1 MNRIRQVLLGGEL
14 DPEVLEQAER
24 STFVRIDE
32 PLRQYSSFFMRL
44 VVAAIIATAGVAA
57 DSATTIIGA
66 MLVAPLMSP
75 MLGTA
80 LAVAIGRPAKALRAF
95 ALTALGMTKGVMG
108 FMKGIGMGIA
118 VVVAV
123 GVTAIIPVDV
133 DMSTNTQVLAR
144 TSPRLVD
151 LIIALA
157 SGFVAALASIRSDI
171 PDAVPGIAISAS
183 IVPPLCVVGAALYE
197 GVFDAAVGAFLLFV
211 TNYVAIQIMG
221 GAVYL
226 IAGLGTRALSV
237 IEGKARSLWYGAVG
251 IGALVVVLL
260 LASTSFSVV
269 HESEQLR
276 SVQNVVAAWVDGSD
290 WRISRFELEDGS
302 LHLEVAGTG
311 EEPSV
316 EQLNRELIDAGV
328 ELDEVSLAVVEEH
341 RVLN

>member
-1 MNRIRQVLLGGEL
+1 M
-14 DPEVLEQAER
+14 
-24 STFVRIDE
+24 
-32 PLRQYSSFFMRL
+32 
-44 VVAAIIATAGVAA
+44 
-57 DSATTIIGA
+57 
-66 MLVAPLMSP
+66 
-75 MLGTA
+75 
-80 LAVAIGRPAKALRAF
+80 
-95 ALTALGMTKGVMG
+95 
-108 FMKGIGMGIA
+108 
-118 VVVAV
+118 
-123 GVTAIIPVDV
+123 
-133 DMSTNTQVLAR
+133 
-144 TSPRLVD
+144 
-151 LIIALA
+151 
-157 SGFVAALASIRSDI
+157 
-171 PDAVPGIAISAS
+171 
-183 IVPPLCVVGAALYE
+183 
-197 GVFDAAVGAFLLFV
+197 
-211 TNYVAIQIMG
+211 
-221 GAVYL
+221 YL

>member
-14 DPEVLEQAER
+14 DPVVLEQAER

-95 ALTALGMTKGVMG
+95 ALTALGM
-108 FMKGIGMGIA
+108 GIA
-118 VVVAV
+118 VVVTI

-276 SVQNVVAAWVDGSD
+276 SVQNVVAAWVGGTD

>member
-14 DPEVLEQAER
+14 DTEVLEQAER

-95 ALTALGMTKGVMG
+95 ALTALGM
-108 FMKGIGMGIA
+108 GIA

-183 IVPPLCVVGAALYE
+183 IVPLLCVMGAALYE

>member
-14 DPEVLEQAER
+14 DTEVLEQAER

-95 ALTALGMTKGVMG
+95 ALTAL
-108 FMKGIGMGIA
+108 GMGIA

-226 IAGLGTRALSV
+226 IAGLGTCALSV

>member
-95 ALTALGMTKGVMG
+95 ALTALD
-108 FMKGIGMGIA
+108 MGIA

-276 SVQNVVAAWVDGSD
+276 SVQNAVAAWVDGSD

>member
-95 ALTALGMTKGVMG
+95 ALTALGM
-108 FMKGIGMGIA
+108 GIA
-118 VVVAV
+118 VVVAI

-269 HESEQLR
+269 RESEQLR

>member
-14 DPEVLEQAER
+14 DTEVLEQAER

-95 ALTALGMTKGVMG
+95 ALTAL
-108 FMKGIGMGIA
+108 GMGIA

>member
-80 LAVAIGRPAKALRAF
+80 LAAAIGRPAKALRAF
-95 ALTALGMTKGVMG
+95 ALTAL
-108 FMKGIGMGIA
+108 GMGIA

>member
-14 DPEVLEQAER
+14 DTEVLEQAER

-95 ALTALGMTKGVMG
+95 ALTALGM
-108 FMKGIGMGIA
+108 GIA

-183 IVPPLCVVGAALYE
+183 IVPPLCVMGAALYE

>member
-95 ALTALGMTKGVMG
+95 ALTAL
-108 FMKGIGMGIA
+108 GMGIA

-276 SVQNVVAAWVDGSD
+276 SVQNVVAAWVGGTD
-290 WRISRFELEDGS
+290 WRISRFELEGGS

>member
-14 DPEVLEQAER
+14 DSEVLEQAER

-95 ALTALGMTKGVMG
+95 ALTAL
-108 FMKGIGMGIA
+108 GMGIA

>member
-14 DPEVLEQAER
+14 DTEVLEQAER

-75 MLGTA
+75 MLGAA

-95 ALTALGMTKGVMG
+95 ALTAL
-108 FMKGIGMGIA
+108 GMGIA

>member
-1 MNRIRQVLLGGEL
+1 MNRIRQVLLGGDL
-14 DPEVLEQAER
+14 DPKVLEQAER
-24 STFVRIDE
+24 SSFVRIDN
-32 PLRQYSSFFMRL
+32 PLRQYSSFFLRL
-44 VVAAIIATAGVAA
+44 VIAAIIATAGVAA

-80 LAVAIGRPAKALRAF
+80 LAIAVGSTRQAFSTF
-95 ALTALGMTKGVMG
+95 ALTLLGMA
-108 FMKGIGMGIA
+108 IA
-118 VVVAV
+118 VIVAI

-133 DMSTNTQVLAR
+133 DMSTNSQVLAR

-197 GVFDAAVGAFLLFV
+197 GVVDAALGAFLLFV
-211 TNYVAIQIMG
+211 TNYIAIQITG
-221 GAVYL
+221 AAVYL
-226 IAGLGTRALSV
+226 VAGVGTREFSV

-251 IGALVVVLL
+251 MGALIVVLL
-260 LASTSFSVV
+260 LAATSFSVV
-269 HESEQLR
+269 READQLR
-276 SVQNVVAAWVDGSD
+276 ATQNVVAEWIDGTD
-290 WRISRFELEDGS
+290 WRISRFELEDGA
-302 LHLEVAGTG
+302 LYVEVAGTG
-311 EEPSV
+311 EEPRV
-316 EQLNRELIDAGV
+316 TVLNEALADAGV

-341 RVLN
+341 RVVNGK

>member
-14 DPEVLEQAER
+14 DTEVLEQAER

-95 ALTALGMTKGVMG
+95 ALTAL
-108 FMKGIGMGIA
+108 GMGIA

-251 IGALVVVLL
+251 IGALMVVLL